1 MRFSKTTDYALRV
14 MMALA
19 LADNKRLSL
28 KNLAT
33 NEQIPRKF
41 LEHVVRTLKESDL
54 VHSTP
59 GPKGGYSLNSPAS
72 MISVASII
80 KSVNGPLMPDNML
93 EPECHPQHQ
102 QESIRRLQA
111 VVKDIRV
118 FARQRLESITL
129 ADLAEVR
136 DIGAHEGLMY
146 YI

>member
-19 LADNKRLSL
+19 LANDKRLSL
-28 KNLAT
+28 QYLAT

-54 VHSTP
+54 VHSAP
-59 GPKGGYSLNSPAS
+59 GPKGGYRLNMPAS
-72 MISVASII
+72 EISVGSII
-80 KSVNGPLMPDNML
+80 KSVNGPLMPNNML
-93 EPECHPQHQ
+93 EPDFHPEHQ

-111 VVKDIRV
+111 VVKDIRG
-118 FARQRLESITL
+118 FARQRLESLTL
-129 ADLAEVR
+129 SDLAETR
-136 DIGAHEGLMY
+136 EMSAHEGLMY